1 MPAIIVE
8 RNMSVTA
15 KQETIITIRPSQ
27 ERGHAN
33 HGWLDSYHSFSFANY
48 YDPAQMG
55 FRSLRVINQDRVRG
69 GRGFGTHSHRDM
81 EIISYVLEGALEHKD
96 TIGNTAVIRPGEV
109 QRMSAGT
116 GIAHS
121 EYNYSATEDV
131 HLLQIWILPDRRG
144 LSPSYEQKFFP
155 EAEKANSLRAIVSPD
170 GRDGSVTIHQ
180 DVNIYAT
187 NLDASQS
194 VVYSVR
200 PNRHLWVQ
208 VARGRVKLDDRLLIA
223 GDGAAVSQVESI
235 ELAGIEKAEVLLFD
249 LA

>member
-1 MPAIIVE
+1 MK
-8 RNMSVTA
+8 TA
-15 KQETIITIRPSQ
+15 NQEKVITIRPSG

-33 HGWLDSYHSFSFANY
+33 YGWLNSYHSFSFANY

-96 TIGNTAVIRPGEV
+96 TIGNAAVIRPGEV

-121 EYNYSATEDV
+121 EYNHSATEDV
-131 HLLQIWILPDRRG
+131 RFLQIWILPDRRG
-144 LSPSYEQKFFP
+144 LAPGYEQKFFP
-155 EAEKANSLRAIVSPD
+155 EAEKSNRLRVIVSPD

-180 DVNIYAT
+180 DVNIYVT

-194 VVYSVR
+194 VVYSAR

-208 VARGRVKLDDRLLIA
+208 VVRGRIKLDDRLLVA
-223 GDGAAVSQVESI
+223 GDGAAITQAESI
-235 ELAGIEKAEVLLFD
+235 ELAAIENAELLLFD